1 MILSMRTLAWLRDL
15 VIAILFIAAIDLRHC
30 SPRLAL
36 LLLLSAVVIFLE
48 RFLWS
53 WYLLNLR
60 DRQNQFE
67 PTA

>member
-1 MILSMRTLAWLRDL
+1 MIPSMRTLAWLRDL
-15 VIAILFIAAIDLRHC
+15 VIALLFIAALDLRHS

-36 LLLLSAVVIFLE
+36 LLLFSAIVIFLE

>member
-1 MILSMRTLAWLRDL
+1 MIPSMRTLAWLRDL
-15 VIAILFIAAIDLRHC
+15 VIAVLFIAALDLRHS

-36 LLLLSAVVIFLE
+36 LLLFSAVVIFLE

-60 DRQNQFE
+60 DRQDQFE
-67 PTA
+67 PTT

>member
-1 MILSMRTLAWLRDL
+1 MIPSMRTLAWLRDL
-15 VIAILFIAAIDLRHC
+15 VIAILFIAALDLRHS

-36 LLLLSAVVIFLE
+36 LLLFSAVVIFLE

-60 DRQNQFE
+60 DRTDQFE

>member
-1 MILSMRTLAWLRDL
+1 MIPSMRTLAWLRDL
-15 VIAILFIAAIDLRHC
+15 VIAVLFIAALDLRHS

-36 LLLLSAVVIFLE
+36 LLLFSAVVIFLE

-60 DRQNQFE
+60 DRQDQFE
-67 PTA
+67 PTV

>member
-1 MILSMRTLAWLRDL
+1 MIPSMRTLAWLRDL
-15 VIAILFIAAIDLRHC
+15 VIAVLFIAALDLRHS

-36 LLLLSAVVIFLE
+36 LLLFSAVVIFLE

-60 DRQNQFE
+60 DRQDQFE